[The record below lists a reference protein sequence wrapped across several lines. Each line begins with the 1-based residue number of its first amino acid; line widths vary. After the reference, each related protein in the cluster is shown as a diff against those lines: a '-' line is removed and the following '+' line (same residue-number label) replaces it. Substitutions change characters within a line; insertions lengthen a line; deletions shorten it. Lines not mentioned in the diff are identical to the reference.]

1 MVTDKEDYP
10 SEQMEH
16 FSRNKKATSDNWT
29 KVGEAEIGRASC
41 RERV

>member
-16 FSRNKKATSDNWT
+16 FSRNKKATSHNWT
-29 KVGEAEIGRASC
+29 KCGEAA
-41 RERV
+41 

>member
-1 MVTDKEDYP
+1 MVTDKEDCP

-29 KVGEAEIGRASC
+29 HGILQTVHINL
-41 RERV
+41 

>member
-1 MVTDKEDYP
+1 MMVTDKEDYP

-29 KVGEAEIGRASC
+29 KVGEAA
-41 RERV
+41 